1 MMYQISVRV
10 QLSDDSFMSDIE
22 YNDNPYKC
30 ILEILQDVQLFFS
43 GFTNYFYPDK
53 DKEIDVSTHADI
65 KLEITLPDKR
75 IIALIE
81 KNTAYIALLR
91 IITRAYQCLIDND
104 LE

>member
-1 MMYQISVRV
+1 MYEISFNVK
-10 QLSDDSFMSDIE
+10 LSDGSFMSDIE

-30 ILEILQDVQLFFS
+30 ILEILEDVQLFFS

-53 DKEIDVSTHADI
+53 DKEIDFSTHADI

-75 IIALIE
+75 ITALIE

-91 IITRAYQCLIDND
+91 IITRAYQCLVDNE